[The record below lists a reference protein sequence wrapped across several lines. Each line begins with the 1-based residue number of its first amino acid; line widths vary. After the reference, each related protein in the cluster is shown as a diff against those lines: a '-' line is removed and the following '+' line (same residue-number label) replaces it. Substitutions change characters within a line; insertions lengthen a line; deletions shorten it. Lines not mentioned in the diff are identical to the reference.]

1 MSNVSP
7 SQILAKVAHSVPH
20 ECLPNIIIIGSLAAG
35 YHFFGEDKNLYVRT
49 KDIDSVL
56 RPRNTAVKSAEA
68 VAEKLIGAG
77 WAHKEDGNHG
87 KPGNQNTPDDKLPA
101 VRLHPP
107 DTTDWFI
114 ELLTEPSPG
123 DQVDRHWLRVKLSTG
138 QFGLPSFSF
147 LGVITY
153 KPVKTPFGLFCARP
167 EMMALANLL
176 EHPTVRPERMSGLI
190 ESRAIKRSNKD
201 LGRVLALAR
210 LSGEKVEAWPAA
222 WTEALIALFPERWKA
237 LATQVGAGLR
247 ALLAS
252 PEDLEEA
259 AYTCNNGLLASRPVT
274 PEQLRITL
282 ERLSPRRD
290 RAAGSPRAKLSPLYV
305 WPESVM
311 S

>member
-7 SQILAKVAHSVPH
+7 SLILAKVSQSVPH

-77 WAHKEDGNHG
+77 WEHKEDGNHG
-87 KPGNQNTPDDKLPA
+87 KPGDQNTPDDKLPA

-107 DTTDWFI
+107 DTKDWFI

-123 DQVDRHWLRVKLSTG
+123 DQGDRRWLRVKLSTG
-138 QFGLPSFSF
+138 HFGLPSFSF

-153 KPVKTPFGLFCARP
+153 KPVKTPFGLFCARS

-176 EHPTVRPERMSGLI
+176 EHPTIRPERMSGLI

-210 LSGEKVEAWPAA
+210 LSGEKVEDWSAEWA
-222 WTEALIALFPERWKA
+222 EALAHLFPDRWKSLA
-237 LATQVGAGLR
+237 LQAGAGLR

-252 PEDLEEA
+252 PDDLEEA

-282 ERLSPRRD
+282 ERLLLD
-290 RAAGSPRAKLSPLYV
+290 AVEPL
-305 WPESVM
+305 EAQARG
-311 S
+311 

>member
-7 SQILAKVAHSVPH
+7 SLILAKVAQSVPH
-20 ECLPNIIIIGSLAAG
+20 ECLPNIIIIGALAAG
-35 YHFFGEDKNLYVRT
+35 YHFFGNDRDLYVRT

-68 VAEKLIGAG
+68 VAEKLISAG
-77 WAHKEDGNHG
+77 WQHKQDGNHG
-87 KPGNQNTPDDKLPA
+87 QPGNKDTPENELPA

-123 DQVDRHWLRVKLSTG
+123 DQGDRRWLRVELSTG
-138 QFGLPSFSF
+138 HFGLPSFTF
-147 LGVITY
+147 LRVITY
-153 KPVKTPFGLFCARP
+153 KPVATPFGLFCARP

-210 LSGEKVEAWPAA
+210 LSEEKVEGWADEWSDVLKEVFPDTWKSLAA
-222 WTEALIALFPERWKA
+222 RA
-237 LATQVGAGLR
+237 GAGLR
-247 ALLAS
+247 AMLAS
-252 PEDLEEA
+252 PDDLEEA
-259 AYTCNNGLLASRPVT
+259 VHTCNNGLLASRPVSV
-274 PEQLRITL
+274 EQLRIELQRLLLDAVDPL
-282 ERLSPRRD
+282 EART
-290 RAAGSPRAKLSPLYV
+290 RA
-305 WPESVM
+305 
-311 S
+311 